1 MARVKRGETVAQTS
15 DRIGRRYLQSGLW
28 QCPSSPSGAH
38 HWLIDV
44 EGVGQCR
51 YCGQKRQFAEAG
63 GSSYGGASD
72 MQWGPAPRSEESLR
86 ELLPIA

>member
-1 MARVKRGETVAQTS
+1 MARGKRGESVAQTS
-15 DRIGRRYLQSGLW
+15 DTIWSRYLQSGLW
-28 QCPSSPSGAH
+28 RCPCSPSGAH
-38 HWLIDV
+38 HWLIDDK
-44 EGVGQCR
+44 GVGQCR